1 MSEKAGERGMRTAYL
16 DCFSGIS
23 GDMFVGALLDA
34 GLSFDKLKDTLGS
47 LPLDGYSLEVKRE
60 KKNDVTGTRFIV
72 RPNKKVHSHRGLKD
86 IKGIISKGDL
96 SDRVK
101 EGCFRIFESI
111 ALEEG
116 KIHNLPSEEVH
127 FHEVGAVDSIIDI
140 VAAAFGVE
148 SLGIASISASSLP
161 LGSGI
166 TETAHGRIPI
176 PAPATIALLKGVPVY
191 DSGLRHELV
200 TPTGAAL
207 IKEYASSFG
216 AMPPMIIEGVGYG
229 AGSRDLPDR
238 PNLLRIII
246 GKERSEGHIDTVVIL
261 DANLDNA
268 NPEWL
273 GFMMDRLF
281 ESGALDV
288 YFSPIQM
295 KKNRPGIHVQV
306 IGPPQKK
313 DPLMDILF
321 RESTTLGVR
330 FSYSSR
336 KTLERSQVEID
347 SPWGK
352 MAVKRVVW
360 PDGSFSLQP
369 EYESCRKIAEE
380 KGLPLKEIY
389 YWIMSRK
396 GIQP

>member
-1 MSEKAGERGMRTAYL
+1 KE
-16 DCFSGIS
+16 
-23 GDMFVGALLDA
+23 
-34 GLSFDKLKDTLGS
+34 
-47 LPLDGYSLEVKRE
+47 
-60 KKNDVTGTRFIV
+60 
-72 RPNKKVHSHRGLKD
+72 
-86 IKGIISKGDL
+86 IIGKGDL

-116 KIHNLPSEEVH
+116 RIHNLPPEEVH
-127 FHEVGAVDSIIDI
+127 FHEIGAVDSIIDI

-148 SLGIASISASSLP
+148 SLNITSISASSLP
-161 LGSGI
+161 LGSGFK
-166 TETAHGRIPI
+166 ETGHGRMPL

-207 IKEYASSFG
+207 IKEFASSFG
-216 AMPPMIIEGVGYG
+216 AMPPMIVEGVGYG

-246 GKERSEGHIDTVVIL
+246 GKERAEGHIDTVIIL
-261 DANLDNA
+261 DANLDDA

-281 ESGALDV
+281 EAGALDV
-288 YFSPIQM
+288 YFSPVQM

-306 IGPPQKK
+306 IGPPYKK
-313 DPLMDILF
+313 DPLMDTLF

-336 KTLERSQVEID
+336 KTLERSHVEID

-352 MAVKRVVW
+352 VAVKKIVW
-360 PDGSFSLQP
+360 PDGSCSLQP

-389 YWIMSRK
+389 YWVMSRK
-396 GIQP
+396 GI

>member
-72 RPNKKVHSHRGLKD
+72 RPDKKVHGHRGLGD
-86 IKGIISKGDL
+86 IKGIIGKGDL

-116 KIHNLPSEEVH
+116 RIHNLPPGEVH

-207 IKEYASSFG
+207 IKEFASSFG
-216 AMPPMIIEGVGYG
+216 TMPPMIIEGVGYG

-306 IGPPQKK
+306 IGPPHKK

-321 RESTTLGVR
+321 KESTTLGVR

-352 MAVKRVVW
+352 MAVKKVVW

-389 YWIMSRK
+389 YWVMSRK

>member
-1 MSEKAGERGMRTAYL
+1 MKTGYL

-34 GLSFDKLKDTLGS
+34 GLAFDKLKKVLGS
-47 LPLDGYSLEVKRE
+47 LPLDSYSLEMKRE
-60 KKNDVTGTRFIV
+60 KRHELTGTRFIV
-72 RPNKKVHSHRGLKD
+72 RPDEKRHGHRGLRE
-86 IKGIISKGDL
+86 IKGIIGEGDL
-96 SDRVK
+96 SDSVK
-101 EGCFRIFESI
+101 ERCFRIFESI

-116 KIHNLPSEEVH
+116 KIHNIPPDEVH
-127 FHEVGAVDSIIDI
+127 FHEVGAIDSIIDI
-140 VAAAFGVE
+140 VSAAFGIE
-148 SLGIASISASSLP
+148 FLGIASIYASNLP
-161 LGSGI
+161 LGSGF
-166 TETAHGRIPI
+166 TETGHGRIPL
-176 PAPATIALLKGVPVY
+176 PAPVTIALLKGVPVY

-207 IKEYASSFG
+207 IKEFASSFG
-216 AMPPMIIEGVGYG
+216 AMPPMILEGVGYG
-229 AGSRDLPDR
+229 AGSMDLPDR

-246 GKERSEGHIDTVVIL
+246 GNERTEGQTDTVVIL
-261 DANLDNA
+261 DANLDDT

-281 ESGALDV
+281 DAGALDV

-306 IGPPQKK
+306 IGNPHKK
-313 DPLMDILF
+313 DVLMDTVF

-330 FSYSSR
+330 FRYSSR

-352 MAVKRVVW
+352 MGVKKVVW
-360 PDGSFSLQP
+360 QNGSSSLQP

-389 YWIMSRK
+389 YWVMSRK
-396 GIQP
+396 GT

>member
-1 MSEKAGERGMRTAYL
+1 MSEEAGDSGMRTAYL

-34 GLSFDKLKDTLGS
+34 GLPFDRLKDILGS

-60 KKNDVTGTRFIV
+60 KRNNITGSRFIV
-72 RPNKKVHSHRGLKD
+72 RLDEKVHAHRGLRD
-86 IKGIISKGDL
+86 IKGIIGKGDL

-116 KIHNLPSEEVH
+116 RIHNLPLEEVH
-127 FHEVGAVDSIIDI
+127 FHEIGAVDSIIDI
-140 VAAAFGVE
+140 VAVVFGVE
-148 SLGIASISASSLP
+148 FLNIASISASSLP
-161 LGSGI
+161 LGSGFK
-166 TETAHGRIPI
+166 ETGHGRIPL

-191 DSGLRHELV
+191 DSGLSHELV

-207 IKEYASSFG
+207 IKEFASSFG
-216 AMPPMIIEGVGYG
+216 AMPPMIVEGVGYG

-246 GKERSEGHIDTVVIL
+246 GKEKAEGHIDTVVIL

-281 ESGALDV
+281 EAGALDV
-288 YFSPIQM
+288 YFSPVQM

-306 IGPPQKK
+306 IGPPYKK

-336 KTLERSQVEID
+336 KTLERSHIEID

-352 MAVKRVVW
+352 LAVKKVIW
-360 PDGSFSLQP
+360 PDGSSSLQP

-389 YWIMSRK
+389 YWVMSRK
-396 GIQP
+396 GI

>member
-72 RPNKKVHSHRGLKD
+72 RPDKKVHGHRGLGD
-86 IKGIISKGDL
+86 IKGIIGKGDL

-116 KIHNLPSEEVH
+116 RIHNLPPGEVH

-207 IKEYASSFG
+207 IKEFASSFG
-216 AMPPMIIEGVGYG
+216 TMPPMIIEGVGYG
-229 AGSRDLPDR
+229 AGSKDLPDR

-261 DANLDNA
+261 DVNLDNA

-306 IGPPQKK
+306 IGPAHKK

-321 RESTTLGVR
+321 KESTTLGIR

-352 MAVKRVVW
+352 MAVKKVVW

-389 YWIMSRK
+389 YWVMSRK